1 MFSFAR
7 TLLLLIISIFVMAGT
22 SFAQD
27 TESTDALDISDIAGQ
42 WRIEVI
48 DQPNST
54 FKGSAT
60 IPHAEG
66 KSIMA
71 ETITEDK
78 CCGGK
83 NHARVLQNSQ
93 ITITDG
99 HIEVTSEI
107 VKFLLRE
114 EELNIRYSP
123 DNFSL
128 RQQDRNTLIGT
139 ANGYTPVRWIRD
151 ELELS

>member
-1 MFSFAR
+1 MLSFVR
-7 TLLLLIISIFVMAGT
+7 RLLLLIISTFVTVGT

-27 TESTDALDISDIAGQ
+27 TKSTDALDISDIAGQ

-48 DQPNST
+48 DQPNAT

-60 IPHAEG
+60 IPNGDG

-78 CCGGK
+78 CCGGR

-114 EELNIRYSP
+114 EELSIRYSP

-128 RQQDRNTLIGT
+128 RQQDKNTLIGT

>member
-1 MFSFAR
+1 MLSFVR
-7 TLLLLIISIFVMAGT
+7 TVALLIISTFVMAGT
-22 SFAQD
+22 SLAQD
-27 TESTDALDISDIAGQ
+27 TKSPDAFDISDIAGQ

-60 IPHAEG
+60 IPNGGG

-83 NHARVLQNSQ
+83 NHARVLQDSQ

-99 HIEVTSEI
+99 HIEVSSKI

-114 EELNIRYSP
+114 EELSIRYSP
-123 DNFSL
+123 DDFSL
-128 RQQDRNTLIGT
+128 RRQDRNTLIGT

-151 ELELS
+151 ELEIS